1 MEGCYVKIPTT
12 FQLAGV
18 TWQVKQQPG
27 FHLLGQCDRDN
38 ATILLRTE
46 LPKSAKEVA
55 FLHELCHAV
64 KFTMGDGGP
73 HDEKEV
79 DGFAYLLHQA
89 MSSFK

>member
-1 MEGCYVKIPTT
+1 MIIPKS

-18 TWQVKQQPG
+18 TWRVKDIPN
-27 FHLLGQCDRDN
+27 FHLLGQCDRDT
-38 ATILLRTE
+38 ATICLRSE
-46 LPKSAKEVA
+46 LQKYAKEVA
-55 FLHELCHAV
+55 FIHELIHAV

-89 MSSFK
+89 LSTQK